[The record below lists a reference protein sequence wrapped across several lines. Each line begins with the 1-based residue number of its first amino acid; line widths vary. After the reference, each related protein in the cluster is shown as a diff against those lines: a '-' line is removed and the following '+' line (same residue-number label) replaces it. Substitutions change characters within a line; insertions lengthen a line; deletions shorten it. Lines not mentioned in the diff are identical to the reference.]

1 MSKAIAEDCEDGAPL
16 VAVFSAEESIIGGA
30 AIPGDAN
37 DDSDES
43 DEMDNN
49 QLEVAQSAL
58 YADWSE
64 RVNLL

>member
-1 MSKAIAEDCEDGAPL
+1 M
-16 VAVFSAEESIIGGA
+16 FSAEESIIGGA

-37 DDSDES
+37 DDNDEAN
-43 DEMDNN
+43 EMDNN